1 MAKVWYS
8 ELRQRLAL
16 EALDFMG
23 PDGQLAYEE
32 DGAPEGGHFERS
44 YRSSTVFKFG
54 AGTNEVQRT
63 IIAQR
68 ALNLPR

>member
-1 MAKVWYS
+1 
-8 ELRQRLAL
+8 
-16 EALDFMG
+16 MG
-23 PDGQLAYEE
+23 PEGQLQYQE

-68 ALNLPR
+68 ALGLPR